1 MKAYQIEG
9 SLIRIQ
15 EKIEVLSRAWVFVTP
30 SMKEGWGITVIEAN
44 DCGTPA
50 IGYNVPGL
58 RDSIQDGKTGLLVP
72 QGDIDKLVETI
83 VSVLTNEELREQ
95 LSRNALD
102 WASGFTW
109 DNSTEAFSRVLMETL
124 SC

>member
-1 MKAYQIEG
+1 VSEEG
-9 SLIRIQ
+9 
-15 EKIEVLSRAWVFVTP
+15 KIEVLSRAWVFVTP

-50 IGYNVPGL
+50 IGYDVPGL

-72 QGDIDKLVETI
+72 QGNIDRLTAAI
-83 VSVLTNEELREQ
+83 VNVLTDEDLRNE

-109 DNSTEAFSRVLMETL
+109 DNSAGAFSEVLIEAL
-124 SC
+124 QC